1 MSSGLELRV
10 GNKYRLGRKIGSG
23 SFGDIYLGT
32 SAERIPRLGT
42 LRVLGRCVLR
52 AGGKFPQPSAR
63 AAWRPALADRGLTDV
78 VPPSPLPAGTHI
90 QTGEEVGIKLVRAAR
105 TRPPEETLGAAVTAN
120 ARELFFSSDFSPT
133 RSAAPRRISATLPT
147 RPSSPP
153 NDRTVRSATRLATG
167 LTRTTTDLSFFSRL
181 IRVRRYIV

>member
-42 LRVLGRCVLR
+42 LRVLGRCACTR
-52 AGGKFPQPSAR
+52 AGGNSHLPAFAR
-63 AAWRPALADRGLTDV
+63 APGGPALAERGLTDV
-78 VPPSPLPAGTHI
+78 VPPSSLPAGTHI
-90 QTGEEVGIKLVRAAR
+90 QTGEEVGIKLVRIAR
-105 TRPPEETLGAAVTAN
+105 ARPPEETLGAAVTAN

-133 RSAAPRRISATLPT
+133 RSAAPRRISAT
-147 RPSSPP
+147 R
-153 NDRTVRSATRLATG
+153 RLAPRHLRTTERFVALHDSPQDG

-181 IRVRRYIV
+181 IRARR

>member
-42 LRVLGRCVLR
+42 LRVLGRCVHR
-52 AGGKFPQPSAR
+52 ARGKIRSSQPSAH
-63 AAWRPALADRGLTDV
+63 APGGSALAELGLTDV
-78 VPPSPLPAGTHI
+78 FPPSSLPAGTHI

-105 TRPPEETLGAAVTAN
+105 TRPPEETLGAAVSL
-120 ARELFFSSDFSPT
+120 REFFFLVGGRRAT
-133 RSAAPRRISATLPT
+133 RSRARGGATAST
-147 RPSSPP
+147 DDSP
-153 NDRTVRSATRLATG
+153 LQK
-167 LTRTTTDLSFFSRL
+167 TRTTLVLLSLGSRTRFL
-181 IRVRRYIV
+181 